1 MDWDMDWERVR
12 EATISRRGLN
22 MSGSRWEQLKMSASG
37 LKKRE
42 SGWE

>member
-22 MSGSRWEQLKMSASG
+22 MSGSTEQLKMSASG
-37 LKKRE
+37 LKMRE